1 MKKFFALL
9 VILALAVIP
18 VFAGGQAEEAEEA
31 TGEKAAED
39 MHVVLV
45 VKDLTNP
52 FFVDMKRGAE
62 DAAEKYG
69 MKYSCLAPEKYSVE
83 SQVRIMED
91 LVQQRVDGIVI
102 VPIDGAGIISGIEA
116 ANEAGI
122 PVMNA
127 NTQAQGGE
135 VLGFA
140 GIDHISLG
148 EALGQFAVDYTGGEG
163 KIIILE
169 GTAGA
174 STARDRL
181 QGMHN
186 ILDNYPDIEIL
197 ESTTAKYNRQ
207 MAMQV
212 TEDLLT
218 RFPDIDVML
227 CANDSMALGAKEAVL
242 DANRDI
248 AIAGIDAIPEAVEAV
263 ISGEMAATIDSDG
276 YGQAYTAMDLLCK
289 YLLTGEEPPEE
300 TKIGTGEANIITA
313 ENAEEFLESKSE

>member
-1 MKKFFALL
+1 MKKLFALL
-9 VILALAVIP
+9 VILALISIP
-18 VFAGGQAEEAEEA
+18 VFAGGQKEEAEEA
-31 TGEKAAED
+31 GEKAPED

-52 FFVDMKRGAE
+52 FFVDMKNGAE

-69 MKYSCLAPEKYSVE
+69 MKYSGLAPEKYSVE
-83 SQVRIMED
+83 MQVRIMED
-91 LVQQRVDGIVI
+91 LVQQQVDGIVI
-102 VPIDGAGIISGIEA
+102 VPIDGAGIISGVEA

-127 NTQAQGGE
+127 NTKVQGGE

-140 GIDHISLG
+140 GIDHIALG
-148 EALGQFAVDYTGGEG
+148 EALGQFAVDHTGGKG
-163 KIIILE
+163 KIVILE

-174 STARDRL
+174 STAQDRL
-181 QGMHN
+181 TGMHN

-212 TEDLLT
+212 AEDMLT
-218 RFPDIDVML
+218 RFPEIDVML
-227 CANDSMALGAKEAVL
+227 CANDAMALGAKEAVL
-242 DANRDI
+242 DAQRDI

-263 ISGEMAATIDSDG
+263 ITGEMAATIDSDG

-289 YLLTGEEPPEE
+289 YLTTGEKPPAE
-300 TKIGTGEANIITA
+300 TKIGSGGASIITA
-313 ENAEEFLESKSE
+313 DNAEEFQASKQ